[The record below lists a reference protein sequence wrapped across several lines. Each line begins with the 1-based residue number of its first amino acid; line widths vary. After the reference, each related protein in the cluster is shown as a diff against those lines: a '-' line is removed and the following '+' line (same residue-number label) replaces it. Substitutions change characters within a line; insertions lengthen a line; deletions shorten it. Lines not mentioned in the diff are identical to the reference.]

1 VGEAILTIN
10 SRNYGAWSLRGWLLC
25 RFAGL
30 DFSVE
35 TVNSRDEGSRS
46 ELLLLSPSLLVPRLR
61 HGDVT
66 VWSSI
71 AIAEYLN
78 EIAPESGLLPAD
90 IVERALCRSI
100 SGEMHSGFANLRSAL
115 PMNLKAHYENYPVW
129 SGPQADLDRIEAIWT
144 ERLASS
150 GGPFLF
156 GEHPSVADAMFAP
169 VCTRISSYGVE
180 MGEVAARYVGT
191 ILPLPEMVEWTDLA
205 VQESEELEELDMEF

>member
-1 VGEAILTIN
+1 MSEAILTIN

-25 RFAGL
+25 RIAGL

-35 TVNSRDEGSRS
+35 IVGNSDEGARS

-61 HGDVT
+61 HGAVT

-90 IVERALCRSI
+90 TVERALCRSI
-100 SGEMHSGFANLRSAL
+100 SGEMHSGFSNLRSAL
-115 PMNLKAHYENYPVW
+115 PMNLRAHYESYPIW
-129 SGPQADLDRIEAIWT
+129 AGPQADLDRIELIWT
-144 ERLASS
+144 ERLNAS

-156 GEHPSVADAMFAP
+156 GANITVADAMFAP
-169 VCTRISSYGVE
+169 VCTRVATYDVDL
-180 MGEVAARYVGT
+180 GEAAAQYVDR
-191 ILPLPEMVEWTDLA
+191 ILGLPEMDEWYKLA
-205 VQESEELEELDMEF
+205 AEETEELEELDMEF

>member
-1 VGEAILTIN
+1 MSEAILTIN

-35 TVNSRDEGSRS
+35 TVGNSDEGARS

-61 HGDVT
+61 HGAVT

-78 EIAPESGLLPAD
+78 EIAPGSGLLPTD

-100 SGEMHSGFANLRSAL
+100 SGEMHSGFSNLRSAL
-115 PMNLKAHYENYPVW
+115 PMNLRAHYESYPIW
-129 SGPQADLDRIEAIWT
+129 AGPQADLDRIELIWT
-144 ERLASS
+144 ERLNAA

-156 GEHPSVADAMFAP
+156 GSSFTMADAMFAP
-169 VCTRISSYGVE
+169 VCTRVATYDVSL
-180 MGEVAARYVGT
+180 GEAATQYVDR
-191 ILPLPEMVEWTDLA
+191 ILGLPEMDEWYKLA
-205 VQESEELEELDMEF
+205 AEETEELEELDMEF